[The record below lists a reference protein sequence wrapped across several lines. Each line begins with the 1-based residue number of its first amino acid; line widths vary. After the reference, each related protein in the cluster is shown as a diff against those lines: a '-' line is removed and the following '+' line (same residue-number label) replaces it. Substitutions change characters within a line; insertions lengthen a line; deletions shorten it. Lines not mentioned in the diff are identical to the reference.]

1 MYNFGQAFANN
12 SSANLK
18 LSKTEI
24 SKKGHQEGNQ
34 EDIYIYTD
42 AAIYI
47 YIYIYIYIKGSS
59 MRLLNLVEQTTLII
73 SNKEMGYILAC

>member
-34 EDIYIYTD
+34 EDIYIY
-42 AAIYI
+42 IQMQLYI
-47 YIYIYIYIKGSS
+47 YI
-59 MRLLNLVEQTTLII
+59 
-73 SNKEMGYILAC
+73 

>member
-1 MYNFGQAFANN
+1 MSNFGQAFANN

-34 EDIYIYTD
+34 EDIYIYIYTD

-47 YIYIYIYIKGSS
+47 YIYIYRFSYIYI
-59 MRLLNLVEQTTLII
+59 
-73 SNKEMGYILAC
+73 YIYIYIYKRI